1 MVRRQRERGRRNG
14 ADAGG
19 MEGREEKEGRQVVKE
34 ERWRK
39 ENWSKIVQMLN
50 VDRANLVI

>member
-1 MVRRQRERGRRNG
+1 MRRQRERGRRNG